1 MAANTRMATA
11 VQILCV
17 IAYTGPAGTNSE
29 VIAKSLR
36 TNPVVV
42 RRLLK
47 SMEHGGLVEIRP
59 GKDGGVQL
67 AREPGAISLDQI
79 YKAVESDSGVFAL
92 RPKGNPNCPVD
103 RRMKA
108 LLTPILVATNDAV
121 ERTLSQTTL
130 DNLMASIR

>member
-17 IAYTGPAGTNSE
+17 IAYKGPPGTNAE
-29 VIAKSLR
+29 VVSKSLK

-47 SMEHGGLVEIRP
+47 CMEQQGLVDIRP

-67 AREPGAISLDQI
+67 KREPDQITLDQI
-79 YKAVESDSGVFAL
+79 YKAVEAEAGVFAL
-92 RPKGNPNCPVD
+92 RPKQNPRCPVD
-103 RRMKA
+103 SRMKA
-108 LLTPILVATNDAV
+108 LLGPIFGAADIAV
-121 ERTLSQTTL
+121 ENTLNQTTL
-130 DNLMASIR
+130 ASLVKAIP

>member
-11 VQILCV
+11 IQILCV
-17 IAYTGPAGTNSE
+17 IAYKGPDGTNSE
-29 VIAKSLR
+29 IVANSLR

-47 SMEHGGLVEIRP
+47 RLQLHGLVAIRP

-67 AREPGAISLDQI
+67 ARAPGQITLDQI
-79 YKAVESDSGVFAL
+79 YKAVETETAVFAL

-103 RRMKA
+103 IRMTD
-108 LLTPILVATNDAV
+108 LLAPIFGAADDAV
-121 ERTLSQTTL
+121 EHTLRQKTL
-130 DNLMASIR
+130 GSLVEAIA